1 MSMVLK
7 SKANVSRMD
16 KYGGTLSFAPNFD
29 QVAMSS
35 NKNQPPSPQLSPKS
49 SKKSPARLQSLLT
62 TPRIDGEV
70 QITNPDMNIKST
82 TSTKILN
89 PKLPE
94 ANAQQFKIQTNKYKI
109 PKIDTVPD
117 NEYLENSTLGSPFFP
132 STKRNLM
139 QKFEF
144 WSEA

>member
-1 MSMVLK
+1 
-7 SKANVSRMD
+7 MD

-49 SKKSPARLQSLLT
+49 SNKSPARLQSLLT

-70 QITNPDMNIKST
+70 QIANPDMNIKST

-94 ANAQQFKIQTNKYKI
+94 ANA
-109 PKIDTVPD
+109 
-117 NEYLENSTLGSPFFP
+117 
-132 STKRNLM
+132 
-139 QKFEF
+139 
-144 WSEA
+144 